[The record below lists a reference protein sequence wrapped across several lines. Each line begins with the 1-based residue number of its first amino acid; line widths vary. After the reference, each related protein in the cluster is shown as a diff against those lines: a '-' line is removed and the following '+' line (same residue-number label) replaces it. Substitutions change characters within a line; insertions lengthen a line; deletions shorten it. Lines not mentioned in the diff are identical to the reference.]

1 MTSKILKTQNEEHG
15 FWGTTAIH
23 YSEKQTQ
30 KRWNDVFKTL
40 LDLSGLE
47 SENIRELL
55 DDRIGRHLAD
65 QCYKEKDVKQVTKEC
80 YFNWLEKYLFN
91 EEGKPIETDKSTVL
105 FGTKV
110 RNRINNNLDILL
122 YTYKNKN
129 RIYQDYAVCINK
141 NLKQYRISMDY
152 IEPIEE

>member
-40 LDLSGLE
+40 LELSGLE

-91 EEGKPIETDKSTVL
+91 EDDKPIETDKSTVL

-110 RNRINNNLDILL
+110 RNRITNSTDIVL

-141 NLKQYRISMDY
+141 ELKKYRISMDH